1 MGYKT
6 EFNWVL
12 KLKKEQGL
20 PENLKEGATCQFQKR
35 ETRIYP
41 IKIPIFLADSSWNVC
56 ASVIIKEF
64 TVKDDTTSGGVREHR
79 YKERAANIKEKGINP
94 KDFDH
99 LRFFKYGMPPHGG
112 LAMGIERITQTILGL
127 ENVREA
133 SLTPRD
139 PDRLTP

>member
-12 KLKKEQGL
+12 KLKKEQEL

-64 TVKDDTTSGGVREHR
+64 TVKDDTTSGIFDCINNISQS
-79 YKERAANIKEKGINP
+79 KSLKMPQSNANFHE
-94 KDFDH
+94 F
-99 LRFFKYGMPPHGG
+99 
-112 LAMGIERITQTILGL
+112 
-127 ENVREA
+127 
-133 SLTPRD
+133 
-139 PDRLTP
+139 